1 MKLLT
6 SEEHVQYD
14 HVSRGGD
21 NVQQHVD
28 DTKYVMHT
36 VGYFLD
42 MTFTFSVKFDE
53 FIALVISKSFFSCL
67 KNHGFCWRLV
77 FIIKTGDTRLKN
89 LIVSSSES
97 YNM

>member
-36 VGYFLD
+36 VGYFLGHD
-42 MTFTFSVKFDE
+42 IYFFCQVRRIHSSCYLKVLFFLSEKSRLLLAFSFY
-53 FIALVISKSFFSCL
+53 
-67 KNHGFCWRLV
+67 H
-77 FIIKTGDTRLKN
+77 
-89 LIVSSSES
+89 
-97 YNM
+97 